1 MPELPMH
8 YKYVFATLLGCVEKV
23 WERNS
28 AVLNLGALKR
38 INQFHLGVGKRTVF
52 LESTCYVMILTN
64 IQVGIQFALF

>member
-38 INQFHLGVGKRTVF
+38 INQFHLGVGKRTV
-52 LESTCYVMILTN
+52 
-64 IQVGIQFALF
+64 